1 MNIRTFLKKT
11 LVSACVYFS
20 IITALYSLI
29 TLLTHL
35 DEIPVLINAGNVC
48 LFFVF
53 SLLLSFANRVLSL
66 GKLGGGLKLFL
77 HYIICLF
84 AYYSCFMLPIS
95 PSASGMLIGL
105 VLFTVIYFII
115 AGFIAL
121 FSSRLK
127 KNTEKSKAYTN
138 QFKKKF

>member
-11 LVSACVYFS
+11 IISACVYFS

-48 LFFVF
+48 LFFIF

-66 GKLGGGLKLFL
+66 SNLGGGLKLFL

-84 AYYSCFMLPIS
+84 AYYTCFMLPIS
-95 PSASGMLIGL
+95 PNASGMLIGL